1 MARKPTKAEA
11 KKKLAKLPQIPP
23 VLAKLPGAP
32 GLATRVL
39 RAGQGLAGL
48 LIEVDPLNRTSEI
61 ATIPSPVPERI
72 QKGVNNMNR
81 NEVIRTMVND
91 PGIKLTPEM
100 VEIVNDDT
108 LMMADN
114 GQLMAPIGRASSSAR
129 FDFDREGK
137 KKKRKVSKYQK
148 LLGKNL
154 KALKRKHP
162 RTKVTALMKRAHRM
176 TRKALK

>member
-11 KKKLAKLPQIPP
+11 RKKLAKLPTPP
-23 VLAKLPGAP
+23 PFLGKIPGAP
-32 GLATRVL
+32 GLATRVI

-48 LIEVDPLNRTSEI
+48 LIEVDPLNRTAPLPPVS
-61 ATIPSPVPERI
+61 SPTPPPI
-72 QKGVNNMNR
+72 QKEVNNMNR
-81 NEVIRTMVND
+81 NEVVRAMVND

-108 LMMADN
+108 LMIADN

-129 FDFDREGK
+129 FDFNEEGK